1 MGFTLKRNCDTINK
15 IRGERMVVRITSK
28 DELQSMA
35 GKLKDVSFQLTSE
48 TASIIGNLS
57 EMEDFDGIN
66 ISQAATTIQS
76 NLKSISGE
84 MEMLALNFSNYAT
97 DIKNLDIYDFKVNE
111 GTQDKFNWTSVN
123 SDNVY
128 SNNGTGNNNGS
139 RSGLESGTQKSLNPL
154 ESDNSNSV
162 Y

>member
-1 MGFTLKRNCDTINK
+1 MGFTFKRNCDTINEN
-15 IRGERMVVRITSK
+15 RGERMVVKITSK
-28 DELQSMA
+28 DELQAMA
-35 GKLKDVSFQLTSE
+35 GKLKDVSAQLTSE

-97 DIKNLDIYDFKVNE
+97 DIKNLDTYDFKVNE
-111 GTQDKFNWTSVN
+111 GTKDKFNWTSVN
-123 SDNVY
+123 GDNVY
-128 SNNGTGNNNGS
+128 SNNGDGNNNGS
-139 RSGLESGTQKSLNPL
+139 RSGSKSETLTSSYPVG
-154 ESDNSNSV
+154 SDNSNSV